1 VSAVTPLSLSP
12 VAIRL
17 IALYQRHV
25 SPRKGFRCAY
35 GVRHGRDSCSRF
47 ARRAIE
53 RCGVVAG
60 MRLVRRRFARCRT
73 ASLVA
78 EYDKQRAR
86 RSRGERFRACLAGW
100 NPGCTRADAAGCAA
114 DGCCE
119 LPWMFHG

>member
-1 VSAVTPLSLSP
+1 
-12 VAIRL
+12 
-17 IALYQRHV
+17 
-25 SPRKGFRCAY
+25 
-35 GVRHGRDSCSRF
+35 
-47 ARRAIE
+47 
-53 RCGVVAG
+53 VAG
-60 MRLVRRRFARCRT
+60 MRLLRRRFARCRT

-86 RSRGERFRACLAGW
+86 RSRGERFRACVAGW